1 MSIFRFRLSAIK
13 QWPDIF
19 KNLFSNYFLVVTTAL
34 ILAGL
39 WIYQIEAGDKL
50 SFFASHNV
58 SRILFSLGLCIP
70 AFLAL
75 HVLVN
80 KQNQKILYFTL
91 GLGTIILMLGI
102 YYVNY
107 ELRADK

>member
-58 SRILFSLGLCIP
+58 FQNIIQSWIMHTRIFSPSCP
-70 AFLAL
+70 C
-75 HVLVN
+75 
-80 KQNQKILYFTL
+80 K
-91 GLGTIILMLGI
+91 
-102 YYVNY
+102 
-107 ELRADK
+107 